1 MFRLRQ
7 LRKER
12 NITLKAFGKLFGLAE
27 STISLYES
35 EKRQP
40 DMDTMQKFA
49 DFFGVTVDYLLGR
62 EEAQQ
67 KMPPVTDD
75 LDKELIA
82 LLTGMSSDKK
92 QRILDFAHGIDA
104 AK

>member
-1 MFRLRQ
+1 MKLKE
-7 LRKER
+7 LRK
-12 NITLKAFGKLFGLAE
+12 AE
-27 STISLYES
+27 KISQLELSKRLSVSRSTIAMWE
-35 EKRQP
+35 QGTNP
-40 DMDTMQKFA
+40 DPEMLKNIA
-49 DFFGVTVDYLLGR
+49 DVFNVSVDYLLGR